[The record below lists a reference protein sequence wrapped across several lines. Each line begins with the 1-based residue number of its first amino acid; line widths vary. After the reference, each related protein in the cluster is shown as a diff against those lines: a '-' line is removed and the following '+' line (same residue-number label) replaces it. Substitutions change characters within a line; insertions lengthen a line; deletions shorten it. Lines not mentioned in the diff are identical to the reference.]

1 LMYQVVMPVVLRQP
15 ELMTSCCMLSCRG
28 MSFVTVATAVNRG
41 HSEQAHY
48 KLSAPEMALQLSI
61 KQSSLV
67 ATHVHADRQRH
78 RQLPT
83 CRALTEQRASLGPRA
98 QMTST
103 YTLYTYP
110 LAYNPFK
117 SALVSCVS
125 LHWLKAACWC
135 RETSCQRYNR
145 TGTALCV

>member
-1 LMYQVVMPVVLRQP
+1 
-15 ELMTSCCMLSCRG
+15 MLD

-41 HSEQAHY
+41 QSEQAHY

-67 ATHVHADRQRH
+67 ATHVPDRQRH

-83 CRALTEQRASLGPRA
+83 CRALTEERAPPQTRA

-117 SALVSCVS
+117 AALVTCVS
-125 LHWLKAACWC
+125 LHWLKAAC
-135 RETSCQRYNR
+135 
-145 TGTALCV
+145 